1 VFAGFNPRSIEPEAH
16 RMNFMC
22 NEKGRSAGFI
32 NDSASGSFTC
42 RDCSSGKDVACEAV
56 VNYREQA
63 TMKPMGLDRLAR
75 RVKAADEYF
84 NKYEYFCFQYKKRYQ
99 QVL

>member
-1 VFAGFNPRSIEPEAH
+1 
-16 RMNFMC
+16 
-22 NEKGRSAGFI
+22 
-32 NDSASGSFTC
+32 
-42 RDCSSGKDVACEAV
+42 
-56 VNYREQA
+56 
-63 TMKPMGLDRLAR
+63 MKPMGLDRLAR